1 MTESLT
7 QFLESMSH
15 TVCRQ
20 MIMTPWRKDE
30 RESDCLRIR
39 PIFKDDKLGKVGQVN
54 MKKIRKDFASFD
66 LFNGLDVCFFFFYLK
81 LSYSLITIVEM
92 NIYKS
97 IGFVVL
103 TI

>member
-20 MIMTPWRKDE
+20 MIMTPKRKDE
-30 RESDCLRIR
+30 RESDCLQIR

-54 MKKIRKDFASFD
+54 MK
-66 LFNGLDVCFFFFYLK
+66 
-81 LSYSLITIVEM
+81 
-92 NIYKS
+92 
-97 IGFVVL
+97 
-103 TI
+103 

>member
-30 RESDCLRIR
+30 RESDCLQIR
-39 PIFKDDKLGKVGQVN
+39 PIFKDDKLSKVGQVN
-54 MKKIRKDFASFD
+54 MKKSGKTSFD
-66 LFNGLDVCFFFFYLK
+66 LFNGLDVCFISNFHIL
-81 LSYSLITIVEM
+81 
-92 NIYKS
+92 
-97 IGFVVL
+97 
-103 TI
+103 